1 LIIDSCCRESEE
13 TETKAIEALTVALAN
28 KAATD
33 PLAAVPLA
41 LLLRKVKLGETAPVA
56 H

>member
-1 LIIDSCCRESEE
+1 VDVFWVLMLISF
-13 TETKAIEALTVALAN
+13 
-28 KAATD
+28 
-33 PLAAVPLA
+33 AAVPLA